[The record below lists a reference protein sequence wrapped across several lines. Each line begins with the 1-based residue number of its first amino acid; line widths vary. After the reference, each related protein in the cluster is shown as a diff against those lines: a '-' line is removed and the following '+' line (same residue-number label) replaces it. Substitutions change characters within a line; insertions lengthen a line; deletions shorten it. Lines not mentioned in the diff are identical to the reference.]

1 MQPFKTNQSTLVQT
15 NSKIQIEMKTIQIEI
30 IQNGELFNT
39 IWDLKI
45 ANKIMEYQSCW
56 IYTNVNYTIQI
67 IHYIYGNHQN

>member
-1 MQPFKTNQSTLVQT
+1 MQSFITNQSTLVQT

-45 ANKIMEYQSCW
+45 TNKIMEYQSCW
-56 IYTNVNYTIQI
+56 IYTNVN
-67 IHYIYGNHQN
+67 